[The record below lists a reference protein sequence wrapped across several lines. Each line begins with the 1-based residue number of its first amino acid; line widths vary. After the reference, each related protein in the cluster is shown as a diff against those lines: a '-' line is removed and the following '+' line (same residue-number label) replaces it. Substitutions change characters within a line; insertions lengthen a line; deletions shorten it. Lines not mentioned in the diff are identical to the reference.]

1 MSCAL
6 HLYLSDSALI
16 DNVAIAFAALLGQA
30 PRRDTFQ
37 GQTEYVKLPDKA
49 NYRVDSHTPSLVA
62 ILVDDGRGDRRMA
75 DYHFECEE
83 GGRLLTMDS
92 YALNIA
98 VARRLTDIFGGRL
111 VYRNTGDWSP
121 GEPDYTR
128 PEYPYN
134 NAQENPGF
142 AKMQKRLLAITPVT
156 TTQILSCRYLAGY
169 KGLEK
174 GFEQ

>member
-6 HLYLSDSALI
+6 HLYFPDSARI

-30 PRRDTFQ
+30 ARRDTFQ
-37 GQTEYVKLPDKA
+37 GRTEYAKLPDKV

-62 ILVDDGRGDRRMA
+62 MLVDDGRGDRRMA

-121 GEPDYTR
+121 RKPDYAK
-128 PEYPYN
+128 PQFPYN

-156 TTQILSCRYLAGY
+156 TMQIRSCRSLAGY
-169 KGLEK
+169 EGLEK
-174 GFEQ
+174 GFAQ